1 MTDPTPAPVA
11 LTTEQLVAAM
21 AAGLL
26 PLAGPTG
33 IAAAALVPAVQQLWD
48 AVNSRATSDFSV
60 ADLVAIV
67 TKGNADLAKLT
78 ADVNALP

>member
-1 MTDPTPAPVA
+1 MSDPTPLPAV
-11 LTTEQLVAAM
+11 TTEQLVAAM

-26 PLAGPTG
+26 PLAGPAG
-33 IAAAALVPAVQQLWD
+33 IAAAALVPAVQQLYD
-48 AVNSRATSDFSV
+48 SVTNHASTDFSV

-67 TKGNADLAKLT
+67 TKGSADLAKLT